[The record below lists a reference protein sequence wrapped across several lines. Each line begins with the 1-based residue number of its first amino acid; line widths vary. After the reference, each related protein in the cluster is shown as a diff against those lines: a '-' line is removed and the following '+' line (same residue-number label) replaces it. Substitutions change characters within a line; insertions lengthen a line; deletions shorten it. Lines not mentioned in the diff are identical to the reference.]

1 MRISTNQIYATGI
14 QGMMRNQARLD
25 KLQNQISS
33 DTKILTAADD
43 PVGAAQVLAVSQ
55 SLAVEQQYQ
64 TNQSSAKSQLS
75 LVDVQL
81 NSLTTALQA
90 VRDNIV
96 KGGNAT
102 YTPADRE
109 SVAKDLESSLA
120 EVLGIANTDN
130 GIGDYLFSGYQGGTR
145 PFAADGLAAKA
156 PATESSIAYSGDAGE
171 RMVQVSPSRQMAINV
186 SGAEVFMNGK
196 NGNGTFVAATGG
208 NLGVSANTANTG
220 TATADAG
227 AVVNRKQWDA
237 ALSNTVPP
245 VAALPLSVHFT
256 DATHYEVI
264 DSAGNTTGATAYTA
278 GTAIS
283 LSVNG
288 VNYGAQITITGTPAT
303 GDSFAIDP
311 GINQGTGVID
321 MGSVTDTQ
329 KWSAAVNNTGPTGAG
344 TPLEIRFSTNATTG
358 KLEYSIYD
366 PVGRSTTPQA
376 FTAGQTIALKTANNV
391 DFGSQ
396 VVVTGTPKVGD
407 TFTVTPSTSQSVF
420 QTIQNVIG
428 ILRSPVGS
436 STYSTTQLANDLAGQ
451 LSNLDLAMGQIS
463 DVLATVGANE
473 RELDALA
480 STSSDLV
487 IQYQATISDIAGL
500 DYNET
505 YSDYTRQMVN
515 LEAAQKSFVKIAGL
529 SLFDYV

>member
-25 KLQNQISS
+25 KLQNQIAS

-120 EVLGIANTDN
+120 EILGIANTDN

-171 RMVQVSPSRQMAINV
+171 RTVQVSPSRQMAINV
-186 SGAEVFMNGK
+186 SGSEVFMNGK
-196 NGNGTFVAATGG
+196 NGNGTFVATTGG
-208 NLGVSANTANTG
+208 NIGG
-220 TATADAG
+220 
-227 AVVNRKQWDA
+227 
-237 ALSNTVPP
+237 
-245 VAALPLSVHFT
+245 
-256 DATHYEVI
+256 
-264 DSAGNTTGATAYTA
+264 
-278 GTAIS
+278 
-283 LSVNG
+283 
-288 VNYGAQITITGTPAT
+288 
-303 GDSFAIDP
+303 

-329 KWSAAVNNTGPTGAG
+329 KWSAAVNLLPNTPQSVPPVVPTLKINFSVDTTTGA
-344 TPLEIRFSTNATTG
+344 TTYQLFDATQAIAVAVSNPKPYTTG
-358 KLEYSIYD
+358 
-366 PVGRSTTPQA
+366 QA
-376 FTAGQTIALKTANNV
+376 ISFVTEAVTVPIPPLPAASPLPSGT
-391 DFGSQ
+391 DFGAQ
-396 VVVTGTPKVGD
+396 VVVTGAPKDGD
-407 TFTVTPSTSQSVF
+407 TFTVKPSTSQSVF
-420 QTIQNVIG
+420 QTVQNVIG

-436 STYSTTQLANDLAGQ
+436 STYSTTQLTNDLAGQ
-451 LSNLDLAMGQIS
+451 LSNLDLAMSQIS

-473 RELDALA
+473 RELAALA
-480 STSSDLV
+480 GTSSDLV

-529 SLFDYV
+529 SLFDYI

>member
-33 DTKILTAADD
+33 DTKLLTAADD
-43 PVGAAQVLAVSQ
+43 PVGAAQALAVSQ
-55 SLAVEQQYQ
+55 SLAVEEQYQ

-81 NSLTTALQA
+81 NSLTAALQA

-96 KGGNAT
+96 KAGNAT

-120 EVLGIANTDN
+120 EILGIANTDN

-208 NLGVSANTANTG
+208 NDVGVVASSSNTG
-220 TATADAG
+220 SVTQTG
-227 AVVNRKQWDA
+227 WTLNRAQWDS
-237 ALSNTVPP
+237 ALSNPA
-245 VAALPLSVHFT
+245 AALPLSVHFI
-256 DATHYEVI
+256 DATNYEII
-264 DSAGNTTGATAYTA
+264 DSAGHTTGSTPYTA
-278 GTAIS
+278 GAPIS

-288 VNYGAQITITGTPAT
+288 VNYGAQVTLTGTPVA
-303 GDSFAIDP
+303 GDSLAIKP

-329 KWSAAVNNTGPTGAG
+329 KWSAAVNSTLSGQPV
-344 TPLEIRFSTNATTG
+344 EIRFSTNATTG

-366 PVGRSTTPQA
+366 PVGGATAAQA
-376 FTAGQTIALKTANNV
+376 FTTGQSISLKTAGGV

-420 QTIQNVIG
+420 QTVQNVIG
-428 ILRSPVGS
+428 ILRSPVGT
-436 STYSTTQLANDLAGQ
+436 STYSTTQLTNDLAGQ

-473 RELDALA
+473 REIDALA
-480 STSSDLV
+480 GTSSDLV

-500 DYNET
+500 DYNKT

-529 SLFDYV
+529 SLFDYI

>member
-14 QGMMRNQARLD
+14 QGMMRNQTRLD

-55 SLAVEQQYQ
+55 SLAVEEQYQ

-81 NSLTTALQA
+81 SSLTTALQA
-90 VRDNIV
+90 VRDNII
-96 KGGNAT
+96 KAGNAT
-102 YTPADRE
+102 YTPTDRE

-120 EVLGIANTDN
+120 EILGIANTDN

-156 PATESSIAYSGDAGE
+156 PATESSIDYYGDGGNRAL
-171 RMVQVSPSRQMAINV
+171 QVSPSRQMAV
-186 SGAEVFMNGK
+186 SVAGSEVFMNGK

-208 NLGVSANTANTG
+208 NVGG
-220 TATADAG
+220 
-227 AVVNRKQWDA
+227 
-237 ALSNTVPP
+237 
-245 VAALPLSVHFT
+245 
-256 DATHYEVI
+256 
-264 DSAGNTTGATAYTA
+264 
-278 GTAIS
+278 
-283 LSVNG
+283 
-288 VNYGAQITITGTPAT
+288 
-303 GDSFAIDP
+303 

-321 MGSVTDTQ
+321 MGSVTDMQ
-329 KWSAAVNNTGPTGAG
+329 KWSAAVNNKDAG
-344 TPLEIRFSTNATTG
+344 KPLEIRFSAPVAPAVAPAVSYG
-358 KLEYSIYD
+358 IYD
-366 PVGRSTTPQA
+366 PVSNKTTGPFDYVSGA
-376 FTAGQTIALKTANNV
+376 AISLKTAGDAAHVPPIAAV
-391 DFGSQ
+391 DFGAQ
-396 VVVTGTPKVGD
+396 VVVTGAPKAGD
-407 TFTVTPSTSQSVF
+407 TFTVKPSTSQSVF
-420 QTIQNVIG
+420 QTVQNVIG
-428 ILRSPVGS
+428 ILRSPVGT
-436 STYSTTQLANDLAGQ
+436 TYSTTQFANDLAGQ
-451 LSNLDLAMGQIS
+451 LSNLDQAMSQVS
-463 DVLATVGANE
+463 DVLAMVGANE

-480 STSSDLV
+480 GTSSDLV

-529 SLFDYV
+529 SLFDYI

>member
-81 NSLTTALQA
+81 NSLTTALQS
-90 VRDNIV
+90 VRDNII

-120 EVLGIANTDN
+120 EILGIANTDN

-171 RMVQVSPSRQMAINV
+171 RLVQVSPSRQMAINV

-208 NLGVSANTANTG
+208 NDVGVVASSSNTG
-220 TATADAG
+220 SVTQTG
-227 AVVNRKQWDA
+227 WSLNRTQWDA
-237 ALSNTVPP
+237 ALSNTVAP
-245 VAALPLSVHFT
+245 VAALPLSVHFI
-256 DATHYEVI
+256 DATNYEVI
-264 DSAGNTTGATAYTA
+264 DSAGNTTGSTLYTA
-278 GTAIS
+278 GAAIN

-288 VNYGAQITITGTPAT
+288 VNYGAQITLAGTPVA
-303 GDSFAIDP
+303 GDSFAIKP

-344 TPLEIRFSTNATTG
+344 KPLEIRFSTNTTSG

-366 PVGRSTTPQA
+366 PVGGSTAAQA
-376 FTAGQTIALKTANNV
+376 FSAGQAISLKTANGV

-420 QTIQNVIG
+420 QTVQNVIG

-436 STYSTTQLANDLAGQ
+436 SSYSTTQLTNDLAGQ
-451 LSNLDLAMGQIS
+451 LSNLDLAMSQIS

-473 RELDALA
+473 REVDALA

-487 IQYQATISDIAGL
+487 IQYQATITDIAGL

-505 YSDYTRQMVN
+505 YSNYTRQMVN

>member
-25 KLQNQISS
+25 KLQNQIAS

-64 TNQSSAKSQLS
+64 TNQSGAKSQLS

-120 EVLGIANTDN
+120 EILGIANTDN

-171 RMVQVSPSRQMAINV
+171 RLVQVSPSRQMAINV

-208 NLGVSANTANTG
+208 NDVGLVASSSNTG
-220 TATADAG
+220 SVTQTGWSLDRA
-227 AVVNRKQWDA
+227 QWDA
-237 ALSNTVPP
+237 ALANTVPP
-245 VAALPLSVHFT
+245 VAALPLSVRFI
-256 DATHYEVI
+256 DASNYEVI
-264 DSAGNTTGATAYTA
+264 DSAGNTTGSTPYTA
-278 GTAIS
+278 GAAIN

-288 VNYGAQITITGTPAT
+288 VNYGAQITLTGTPVA
-303 GDSFAIDP
+303 GDSFAIQP

-329 KWSAAVNNTGPTGAG
+329 KWSAAVNNTTNAG
-344 TPLEIRFSTNATTG
+344 TPVEIRFSTNATTG

-366 PVGRSTTPQA
+366 PVGGSTTAQA
-376 FTAGQTIALKTANNV
+376 FTTGQTIPLVTKNGV

-436 STYSTTQLANDLAGQ
+436 STYSTTQLTNDLAGQ
-451 LSNLDLAMGQIS
+451 LSNLDLAMSQIS

-500 DYNET
+500 DYNKT

-529 SLFDYV
+529 SLFQYI